1 MTTGLEVAPDPEP
14 TASIFLT
21 TSMPLVTEP
30 KTTCLPSSQS
40 VLTVQRK
47 NLRVIVPSTLPLYA
61 LSEDWNLTSD
71 WSLPRHRGAH
81 RSKVHPVGF
90 EPTPPERLGLKSN
103 AFVARRVT
111 KDQLGHGY
119 KCAESTLCAIVTGFE
134 RASIW

>member
-47 NLRVIVPSTLPLYA
+47 NLRDVY
-61 LSEDWNLTSD
+61 
-71 WSLPRHRGAH
+71 
-81 RSKVHPVGF
+81 
-90 EPTPPERLGLKSN
+90 
-103 AFVARRVT
+103 RRR
-111 KDQLGHGY
+111 
-119 KCAESTLCAIVTGFE
+119 
-134 RASIW
+134 RASSICSQDWI

>member
-47 NLRVIVPSTLPLYA
+47 NLRVVPSTLRFSMIL
-61 LSEDWNLTSD
+61 
-71 WSLPRHRGAH
+71 
-81 RSKVHPVGF
+81 F
-90 EPTPPERLGLKSN
+90 
-103 AFVARRVT
+103 RR
-111 KDQLGHGY
+111 
-119 KCAESTLCAIVTGFE
+119 TG
-134 RASIW
+134 I